1 LDNVRVFG
9 LNRLD
14 SLELKKQ
21 FPDAQINFEPGA
33 TKDPQHGEL
42 ATAAVIALTV
52 AGIHALAAWMLKNRK
67 GSVIEKTVE
76 VVTPGGASRK
86 ETFYME
92 IKEST
97 TQADV
102 VKALAPKMGVDLS
115 TLGGTKV

>member
-52 AGIHALAAWMLKNRK
+52 AGIHALAAWRPSIWKLKRAPRK
-67 GSVIEKTVE
+67 PTS
-76 VVTPGGASRK
+76 
-86 ETFYME
+86 
-92 IKEST
+92 
-97 TQADV
+97 
-102 VKALAPKMGVDLS
+102 
-115 TLGGTKV
+115 